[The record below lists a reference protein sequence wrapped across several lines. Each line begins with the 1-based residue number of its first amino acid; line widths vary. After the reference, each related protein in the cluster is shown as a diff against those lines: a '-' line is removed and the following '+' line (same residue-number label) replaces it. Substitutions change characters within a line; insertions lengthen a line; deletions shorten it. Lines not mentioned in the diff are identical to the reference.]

1 LDRLNVQNGKRDHV
15 GARLPIAGRPVIR
28 ISRWSG
34 APGAPTGG
42 QEPVGDERPADDDPA
57 EIDDATLVERART
70 DADAFGYLYDRYC
83 EAIYRFVY
91 RRLGERE
98 AAEDVTADVFFKAL
112 RAIDSYR
119 PQTAPFSAW
128 LYRIA
133 QNAVIDHLRV
143 RKVTLSLDLAEDR
156 PDRADPV
163 EEQAINRVEA
173 ARVWDAV
180 DQLTEAQRTAVL
192 LRLGHDLPLADIAE
206 RMDRSVGA
214 VKLLLNRG
222 LAAVRVQLQPPA
234 EGQEAP
240 Q

>member
-1 LDRLNVQNGKRDHV
+1 MSD
-15 GARLPIAGRPVIR
+15 GRP
-28 ISRWSG
+28 
-34 APGAPTGG
+34 AEPG
-42 QEPVGDERPADDDPA
+42 PA
-57 EIDDATLVERART
+57 ELDDASLVQRTRT

-83 EAIYRFVY
+83 DAIHRFVY
-91 RRLGERE
+91 RRLGEHE
-98 AAEDVTADVFFKAL
+98 AAEDVTAEVFFKAL

-119 PQTAPFSAW
+119 PETAPFAAW

-133 QNAVIDHLRV
+133 QNAVIDHLRA
-143 RKVTLSLDLAEDR
+143 RKITLSLDLAFDR

-180 DQLTEAQRTAVL
+180 DRLTDAQRTAVL
-192 LRLGHDLPLADIAE
+192 LRLGHDLPIADIAE

-222 LAAVRVQLQPPA
+222 LATVRVQLQAPA

-240 Q
+240 K